1 MRVVGIERGLG
12 EGFKI
17 KKCLQEIAHMR
28 AYLYNFG
35 KNRTILLFSKI
46 LEFPQFYP
54 QLRILSALQ

>member
-1 MRVVGIERGLG
+1 MRVVGIKRGLG

-28 AYLYNFG
+28 AYLYIFG

-46 LEFPQFYP
+46 VLTFNCERSKVV
-54 QLRILSALQ
+54 LR